1 MAQNPYL
8 IHEEDLVANQGID
21 ARADFI
27 VKTYMHLLG
36 AIIAF
41 AGVIAIFMKIGV
53 ADKISEM
60 LGQGY
65 LFLGLILVIGVITHF
80 TERVALQTR
89 SLSKQYAALSV
100 YIVIEA
106 LLFSGLINYIVN
118 WLNLPNVITISAV
131 ATIGI
136 FSALT
141 AIMFYTRKDLSH
153 WGRYLMFAGV
163 GAIAMIIVIALFGIS
178 LGPIFSVLL
187 IFLAA
192 GYILYDTSNVI
203 HHYHTDQYVGASIA
217 LFASLAMLFWHIIL
231 LVLRFS
237 GSDD

>member
-1 MAQNPYL
+1 MNSNPYQMHGDDVVGNL
-8 IHEEDLVANQGID
+8 DIDTRAN
-21 ARADFI
+21 FI

-41 AGVIAIFMKIGV
+41 AGVITLFMEIGV
-53 ADKISEM
+53 AKKISGL

-65 LFLGLILVIGVITHF
+65 LFLGLILVIGVVTHL
-80 TERVALQTR
+80 TERVALQAR
-89 SLSKQYAALSV
+89 SLSKQYIALSV
-100 YIVIEA
+100 YIIVES
-106 LLFSGLINYIVN
+106 LLFSGLIYYVIEVRQ
-118 WLNLPNVITISAV
+118 LPDVIKTASV
-131 ATIGI
+131 ATLGI

-163 GAIAMIIVIALFGIS
+163 GSIALIIVVIVFGIS
-178 LGPIFSVLL
+178 LGPILSVFFV
-187 IFLAA
+187 FLAA
-192 GYILYDTSNVI
+192 AYILYDTSNVM

-231 LVLRFS
+231 LVMRFS